1 MRFYDTISNMK
12 AKYLLFITLF
22 FSGCSAHYI
31 APNTV
36 EAEAP
41 ECIDSECQIIDVYS
55 PAGNDLVVETP
66 RHIVHVTATPDVRYE
81 YRVWA
86 GGAGMTTAPDVIV
99 HDGDVM
105 ILTDD

>member
-1 MRFYDTISNMK
+1 M
-12 AKYLLFITLF
+12 
-22 FSGCSAHYI
+22 
-31 APNTV
+31 

-66 RHIVHVTATPDVRYE
+66 HHIVHVTATPDVRYE

>member
-1 MRFYDTISNMK
+1 MCFCDTISNMK

-22 FSGCSAHYI
+22 FAGCSSHYI

-36 EAEAP
+36 EHDVS
-41 ECIDSECQIIDVYS
+41 ECIDSKCQIIDVYS

>member
-1 MRFYDTISNMK
+1 MCFCDTISNMK

-22 FSGCSAHYI
+22 FAGCSSHYI

-36 EAEAP
+36 EP
-41 ECIDSECQIIDVYS
+41 DVSECIDSKCQIIDVYS